1 MFCVCPA
8 CRKFAWSV
16 ACGFLLLRA
25 QAAQPTKH
33 APQHSDFIESSGF
46 KGSTGSLE
54 LIAMYVLPLVIFS
67 VSIIQSNFVF

>member
-1 MFCVCPA
+1 MFARHAGSSLGRSLAGPSFYA
-8 CRKFAWSV
+8 RKP
-16 ACGFLLLRA
+16 LNL
-25 QAAQPTKH
+25 PKH

-54 LIAMYVLPLVIFS
+54 LIAMYVLPFVIFS